1 MVDVNKIL
9 GIPDEVENSLP
20 NKETKSNK
28 KSIETIIP
36 EFNKHLRNFVEVV
49 DVGLKRGIPYEQIT
63 LENLHGIKIKYEKEI
78 FSKKVKKFQL
88 KATMKGLNNIIETYG
103 FNEIYEYIESSFID
117 NLMTPNRLL
126 NSDVNF
132 VGVDSQNNTIFLYF
146 NEDSIYILLFNL
158 IGEDTLLEN
167 TLKNKKNSLPSV
179 EEDSKETCDLEKE
192 EDVVEE
198 IKENQVDSYL
208 ESLNNV
214 DDFINKFKK

>member
-20 NKETKSNK
+20 NKESKSNK

-36 EFNKHLRNFVEVV
+36 EFNKHLRNFVEVI
-49 DVGLKRGIPYEQIT
+49 DVALKRGIPYEQIT
-63 LENLHGIKIKYEKEI
+63 SENLHGIKIKYEKEI

-88 KATMKGLNNIIETYG
+88 KATMKCLNNIIETYD
-103 FNEIYEYIESSFID
+103 FNEIYEYIEYSFMD
-117 NLMTPNRLL
+117 NLMTSNRLL
-126 NSDVNF
+126 NIDVNF

-146 NEDSIYILLFNL
+146 NEDSVYILLFNL

-167 TLKNKKNSLPSV
+167 TLKNKKNSSSSMV
-179 EEDSKETCDLEKE
+179 EESKETCDLEKE
-192 EDVVEE
+192 EVVVEE
-198 IKENQVDSYL
+198 LKENQVDSYL

>member
-20 NKETKSNK
+20 NKESKSNK

-36 EFNKHLRNFVEVV
+36 EFNKHLRNFVEVI
-49 DVGLKRGIPYEQIT
+49 DVALKRGIPYEQIT
-63 LENLHGIKIKYEKEI
+63 SENLHGIKIKYEKEI

-88 KATMKGLNNIIETYG
+88 KATMKGLNNIIETYD
-103 FNEIYEYIESSFID
+103 FNEIYEYIEYSFMD
-117 NLMTPNRLL
+117 NLMTSNRLL
-126 NSDVNF
+126 NIDVNF

-146 NEDSIYILLFNL
+146 NEDSVYILLFNL

-167 TLKNKKNSLPSV
+167 TLKNKKNSSSSMV
-179 EEDSKETCDLEKE
+179 EESKETCDLEKE
-192 EDVVEE
+192 EVVVEE
-198 IKENQVDSYL
+198 LKENQVDSYL

>member
-20 NKETKSNK
+20 NKESKSNK

-36 EFNKHLRNFVEVV
+36 EFNKHLRNFVEVI
-49 DVGLKRGIPYEQIT
+49 DVALKRGIPYEQIT
-63 LENLHGIKIKYEKEI
+63 SENLHGIKIKYEKEI

-88 KATMKGLNNIIETYG
+88 KATMKGLNNIIETYD
-103 FNEIYEYIESSFID
+103 FNEIYEYIEYSFMD
-117 NLMTPNRLL
+117 NLMTSNRLL
-126 NSDVNF
+126 NIDVNF

-146 NEDSIYILLFNL
+146 NGDSVYILLFNL

-167 TLKNKKNSLPSV
+167 TLKNKKNSSSSML
-179 EEDSKETCDLEKE
+179 EESKETCDLEKE
-192 EDVVEE
+192 EVVVEE
-198 IKENQVDSYL
+198 LKENQVDSYL

>member
-20 NKETKSNK
+20 NKESKFNK

-36 EFNKHLRNFVEVV
+36 EFNKHLRNFVEVI
-49 DVGLKRGIPYEQIT
+49 DVALKRGIPYEQIT
-63 LENLHGIKIKYEKEI
+63 SENLHGIKIKYEKEI

-88 KATMKGLNNIIETYG
+88 KATMKGLNNIIETYD
-103 FNEIYEYIESSFID
+103 FNEIYEYIEYSFMD
-117 NLMTPNRLL
+117 NLMTSNRLL

-146 NEDSIYILLFNL
+146 NEDSVYILLFNL

-167 TLKNKKNSLPSV
+167 TLKNKKNSSSSMV
-179 EEDSKETCDLEKE
+179 EESKETCDLEKE
-192 EDVVEE
+192 EVVVEE
-198 IKENQVDSYL
+198 LKENQVDSYL

>member
-20 NKETKSNK
+20 NKEIKSNK

-103 FNEIYEYIESSFID
+103 FDEIYEYIESSFMD
-117 NLMTPNRLL
+117 NLMTSNRLL

-167 TLKNKKNSLPSV
+167 TLKNKKNSSSSVV
-179 EEDSKETCDLEKE
+179 EESKETCDLEKE
-192 EDVVEE
+192 EVAVEE
-198 IKENQVDSYL
+198 LKENQVDSYL

>member
-20 NKETKSNK
+20 NKESKSNK

-36 EFNKHLRNFVEVV
+36 EFNKHLRNFVEVI
-49 DVGLKRGIPYEQIT
+49 DVALKRGIPYEQIT
-63 LENLHGIKIKYEKEI
+63 SENLHGIKIKYEKEI

-88 KATMKGLNNIIETYG
+88 KATMKGLNNIIETYD
-103 FNEIYEYIESSFID
+103 FNEIYEYIEYSFMD
-117 NLMTPNRLL
+117 NLMTSNRLL
-126 NSDVNF
+126 NIDVNF

-146 NEDSIYILLFNL
+146 NEDSVYILLFNL

-167 TLKNKKNSLPSV
+167 TLKNKKNISSSVV
-179 EEDSKETCDLEKE
+179 EESKETCDLEKE
-192 EDVVEE
+192 EVVVEE
-198 IKENQVDSYL
+198 LKENQVDSYL